1 MPKILII
8 ARPDDN
14 DATYVEQAAQ
24 RRGVQVLRWDTS
36 RISVDQSLTL
46 RFGDERP
53 AGLVRLP
60 CAHFDLFAAAPD
72 VDAVWVRSPDS
83 AQVPSIVHR
92 DDRSVVE
99 VENRM
104 FLEGI
109 LRSAFPRAFWA
120 NRWHDGRAADNKIG
134 QLLLAHE
141 LGLPVPR
148 TCISNSAAEVR
159 AFCQS
164 LGGSRVIF
172 KTFRFHS
179 WKAEAGTRKAAYANI
194 VEPAR
199 LPSDALMRASPG
211 IFQEFIE
218 KDADVRAI
226 FFDQSSFSILLADQ
240 GTDWRRNHVMNE
252 AAAEA
257 YALPSELQAHCRTMM
272 QRLGLHVAAFD
283 FAQDRAGRLHFLE
296 VNEAGRF
303 LWMEELCPE
312 LPILDAFVS
321 FLIAARPAF
330 EYVPPANAE
339 RVALADVKQRYQR
352 QRAEAVSADAG

>member
-1 MPKILII
+1 
-8 ARPDDN
+8 
-14 DATYVEQAAQ
+14 
-24 RRGVQVLRWDTS
+24 
-36 RISVDQSLTL
+36 
-46 RFGDERP
+46 
-53 AGLVRLP
+53 
-60 CAHFDLFAAAPD
+60 
-72 VDAVWVRSPDS
+72 
-83 AQVPSIVHR
+83 
-92 DDRSVVE
+92 VE

-148 TCISNSAAEVR
+148 TCISNNAADVH
-159 AFCQS
+159 AFCQA
-164 LGGSRVIF
+164 LAGSRVIF

-194 VEPAR
+194 VDPAR

-226 FFDQSSFSILLADQ
+226 FFGQSSFSILLADQ

-252 AAAEA
+252 ATAEA
-257 YALPSELQAHCRTMM
+257 YALPSELQAQCRRMM
-272 QRLGLHVAAFD
+272 ERLGLHIAAFD
-283 FAQDRAGRLHFLE
+283 FARDRAGGLHFLE

-321 FLIAARPAF
+321 FLIAARPTF
-330 EYVPPANAE
+330 KYGPPGSTE
-339 RVALADVKQRYQR
+339 CVALADVKHRYQR
-352 QRAEAVSADAG
+352 QSAEAWPTNSG